1 MLKPCILFLL
11 LLVLVGNLNA
21 QSDKIGYGF
30 KAGISL
36 AQYDGPSEIGPNGE
50 ALESNAS
57 SSGFHIGAS
66 FKYKLGD
73 LAGFRAELLY
83 SQRGTAYKY
92 DGPSYYVL
100 RGNPPGLPPITL
112 QGTRNQ
118 SINVANS
125 FIDVP
130 VSFYYKLKGFELSG
144 GFNFGFLISSV
155 GGGEIDFN
163 GKSPITGHS
172 VAPFNVTLDYNY
184 KSDKAGEASTTTQDV
199 NVDGRIYP
207 IPTTLGAYY
216 DFTVK
221 DKDMFNSLDMGLVA
235 GLSYFFNEGLFVG
248 VRYLHGFGD
257 VDRNEYDISLQ
268 NINSDQ
274 SFIRRADENKSS
286 SWQFSVGFEF

>member
-1 MLKPCILFLL
+1 MLKTCILFLL
-11 LLVLVGNLNA
+11 LLVLAGNLKA
-21 QSDKIGYGF
+21 QSDKFGYGF

-50 ALESNAS
+50 TLESNSS

-100 RGNPPGLPPITL
+100 GANTVQPITL

-130 VSFYYKLKGFELSG
+130 ISVYYKLKGFELVG
-144 GFNFGFLISSV
+144 GLNFGFLISSV
-155 GGGEIDFN
+155 GGGGIDFN
-163 GKSPITGHS
+163 GKSPLTGNN

-184 KSDKAGEASTTTQDV
+184 KSDKAGEASSTTQEV
-199 NVDGRIYP
+199 LVDGKMYT

-216 DFTVK
+216 DFTER
-221 DKDMFNSLDMGLVA
+221 DRDMFNSLDMGLVA
-235 GLSYFFNEGLFVG
+235 GLSYYFNEGLFIG

-268 NINSDQ
+268 NINMDR
-274 SFIRRADENKSS
+274 SFIYRADENKSR